1 VDGSN
6 SSAYGAA
13 AYLEAATQAVASI
26 AAQHEAIAAVGARVA
41 DAIVTGHRVL
51 AFGTGHSHL
60 VAEEVFAR
68 AGGLRQVEAVLE
80 PSMMLHEGP
89 AKSSALERLSGYAAV
104 LVEQAGV
111 GPGDV
116 VLVVSSSG
124 RNAVPVEFAEESR
137 RRGAT
142 VVAITSLSHS
152 AAVTSRAPS
161 GAKLRDV
168 ADLVLDNAAPVGDAT
183 VPLPGRTERVGPVS
197 TVTGVVLVQAV
208 MAEAAHLLAAR
219 GEDPGVLVSSNAGS
233 DARTDRDARTGP
245 AATPAASPPPIRY
258 M

>member
-1 VDGSN
+1 VDGTSRP
-6 SSAYGAA
+6 AYGAA
-13 AYLEAATQAVASI
+13 AYLEAAAQAFASS
-26 AAQHEAIAAVGARVA
+26 AGQHETIAAVGARVA
-41 DAIVTGHRVL
+41 DAIGTGHRVL

-60 VAEEVFAR
+60 IAEDVYTR

-89 AKSSALERLSGYAAV
+89 AKSSALERLTGYAAV
-104 LVEQAGV
+104 LVEQAGI

-116 VLVVSSSG
+116 VLVASSSG

-142 VVAITSLSHS
+142 VVAVTSCRHGT
-152 AAVTSRAPS
+152 AVPSRAPS
-161 GAKLRDV
+161 GAKLKDV

-183 VPLPGRTERVGPVS
+183 VPLPGRSERVGPVS
-197 TVTGVVLVQAV
+197 TVTGALLVQAV
-208 MAEAAHLLAAR
+208 MAEAAYLLAAR
-219 GEDPGVLVSSNAGS
+219 GEDPGVLVSFNA
-233 DARTDRDARTGP
+233 DTDSEVKGQP
-245 AATPAASPPPIRY
+245 APATPTPVPTTRH